1 MKVLHV
7 NAGAETGGGK
17 THILSLLSQ
26 LPMNEV
32 ELAVFEEGEISKE
45 ARELGITVHVFK
57 QASRYD
63 LSVLRR
69 LTAFIND
76 NQYDIVHTHGARA
89 NFFVAL
95 LKSRIHAKW
104 VTTIHSDPLLDFMKR
119 GFKGWLFTKLNL
131 RALKKVDL
139 FFAITERFKKNL
151 VSLGLPAGKIKVIY
165 NGIYYTQEPATP
177 YDKQEDLHIPA
188 DSFTVIQVARLHPVK
203 GHEILLDALQKV
215 NIPNLKVLLVGDGP
229 SEQQLKDIV
238 KERELT
244 DTVLFL
250 GFRRDTDRLYA
261 TANISLL
268 TSYSESFPLVLL
280 ESANQRVPFI
290 ATDVGDMHKLLPNS
304 SYGWVIKAGDSDAL
318 AAALEEA
325 YLTRHELAV
334 MGEHMYQY
342 ASSRFSLEKL
352 SRDTYESYES
362 LLR

>member
-1 MKVLHV
+1 MKVLHL

-26 LPMNEV
+26 LPKDEV
-32 ELAVFEEGEISKE
+32 ELAVFEEGEIAKE
-45 ARELGITVHVFK
+45 ARELGIRVHVFT
-57 QASRYD
+57 QTSRYD

-76 NQYDIVHTHGARA
+76 NEIDIIHTHGARA
-89 NFFVAL
+89 NFFGSL

-104 VTTIHSDPLLDFMKR
+104 VTTIHSDPTLDFMNH

-131 RALKKVDL
+131 RALRKVDL

-165 NGIYYTQEPATP
+165 NGIYYTQEPAIP
-177 YDKQEDLHIPA
+177 YDKQADLHIPNN
-188 DSFTVIQVARLHPVK
+188 SFTVIQVARLHPVK
-203 GHEILLDALQKV
+203 GHEILLDAVKKV

-229 SEQQLKDIV
+229 SEQQLKDQV

-244 DTVLFL
+244 DTILFL
-250 GFRRDTDRLYA
+250 GYRRDTDRLYA
-261 TANISLL
+261 TADISLL

-290 ATDVGDMHKLLPNS
+290 ATDVGDMHKLLPNP
-304 SYGWVIKAGDSDAL
+304 SYGWVIPTGDSDAL

-325 YLTRHELAV
+325 YATRKELAV

-352 SRDTYESYES
+352 CRDTYESYEN
-362 LLR
+362 LLY